1 MYKTAIAHVEG
12 KISYDDALENF
23 KTAYPEYEI
32 RAVKQSNFGWIAFI
46 QKEAYQDQNVQDG
59 VPAEMDELPSPG
71 ADDVE
76 MMEVEMGEGPEE
88 TYGEEEEKQE
98 GLLEELEAALEKVE
112 RLVSEI
118 KDSEEDEEEVRPFET
133 PEEMDDEFDL
143 EMEEGFDKEMPMT
156 LEREKEAGVTF
167 TSATKEV
174 EQLLK
179 TDKEFRGYKL
189 AGVEEKRNSFVAKL
203 VRK

>member
-12 KISYDDALENF
+12 QLSYDEALNNF
-23 KTAYPEYEI
+23 KTAYPEYEV
-32 RAVKQSNFGWIAFI
+32 RGVKQSNFGWIAFI

-71 ADDVE
+71 ADVE

-98 GLLEELEAALEKVE
+98 GLMEELEAALETVE
-112 RLVSEI
+112 RLVEEI
-118 KDSEEDEEEVRPFET
+118 KDSEEDEEEVRPFDT
-133 PEEMDDEFDL
+133 PEEVDDELDL
-143 EMEEGFDKEMPMT
+143 EMEEGFEKELPMT

-167 TSATKEV
+167 ASATREV
-174 EQLLK
+174 QELLK
-179 TDKEFRGYKL
+179 DKEYKGYKL
-189 AGVEEKRNSFVAKL
+189 AGVEEKEKSFVAKL
-203 VRK
+203 VKR

>member
-12 KISYDDALENF
+12 QLSYDEALNNF
-23 KTAYPEYEI
+23 KTAYPDYDV
-32 RAVKQSNFGWIAFI
+32 RGVKQSNFGWIAFI

-71 ADDVE
+71 ADAE
-76 MMEVEMGEGPEE
+76 MMEIEMGEGPEE

-98 GLLEELEAALEKVE
+98 GLMEELEAALETVE

-118 KDSEEDEEEVRPFET
+118 KDSEEDEEEVRPFDT
-133 PEEMDDEFDL
+133 PEEMDDELDL
-143 EMEEGFDKEMPMT
+143 EMEDGFDKEMPMT

-167 TSATKEV
+167 TSATEEV

>member
-12 KISYDDALENF
+12 QLSYDEALNNF
-23 KTAYPEYEI
+23 KTAYPEYEV
-32 RAVKQSNFGWIAFI
+32 RGVKQSNFGWIAFI

-71 ADDVE
+71 ADVE

-98 GLLEELEAALEKVE
+98 GLMEELEAALETVE
-112 RLVSEI
+112 RLVEEI
-118 KDSEEDEEEVRPFET
+118 KDSEEDEEEVRPFDA
-133 PEEMDDEFDL
+133 PEEVDDELDL
-143 EMEEGFDKEMPMT
+143 EMEEGFEKELPMT

-167 TSATKEV
+167 ASATKEV
-174 EQLLK
+174 QELLK
-179 TDKEFRGYKL
+179 DKEYKGYKL
-189 AGVEEKRNSFVAKL
+189 ASVEEKEKSFVAKL
-203 VRK
+203 VKR

>member
-12 KISYDDALENF
+12 ELSYDEALNNF
-23 KTAYPEYEI
+23 KTAYPEYNV

-59 VPAEMDELPSPG
+59 IPAEMDESQSPG
-71 ADDVE
+71 ADVGMLE
-76 MMEVEMGEGPEE
+76 IEMGEGPEE

-98 GLLEELEAALEKVE
+98 GLMEKLEDALNEVE

-118 KDSEEDEEEVRPFET
+118 KDSEEDEEEVRPFDT
-133 PEEMDDEFDL
+133 PEEMDDELDL
-143 EMEEGFDKEMPMT
+143 EEEGFEKEMPMMI
-156 LEREKEAGVTF
+156 EREKEAGVTF
-167 TSATKEV
+167 KSAAREV

-179 TDKEFRGYKL
+179 IEKEFRGYKL
-189 AGVEEKRNSFVAKL
+189 ASVEEKKNSFVAKL
-203 VRK
+203 VKK